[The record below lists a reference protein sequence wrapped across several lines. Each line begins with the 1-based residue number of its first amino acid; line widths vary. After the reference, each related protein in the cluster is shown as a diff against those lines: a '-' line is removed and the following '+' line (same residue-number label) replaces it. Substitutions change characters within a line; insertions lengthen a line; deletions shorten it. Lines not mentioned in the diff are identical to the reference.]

1 MTQRANRLK
10 LTELSLSFEMYV
22 VMHYIQILI
31 YMISLLNAAN
41 YFEKKKKNHNQNHV
55 VFLVFVQCAWTQ

>member
-41 YFEKKKKNHNQNHV
+41 YFEKKKP
-55 VFLVFVQCAWTQ
+55 